1 MNKPEFDFAPRDLI
15 ALSMSIPI
23 FSSGQRNSKV
33 QQRKLELEK
42 IVNSK
47 QNVASGL
54 QLEYDNAM
62 NDLTTA
68 WETYLNNKKN
78 IELTQRIYDKMQIK
92 YKEGIS
98 SSLDLTNAQ
107 NQYLTALGNYYNAN
121 YALITAKNKLDKL
134 TNNL

>member
-1 MNKPEFDFAPRDLI
+1 
-15 ALSMSIPI
+15 
-23 FSSGQRNSKV
+23 
-33 QQRKLELEK
+33 
-42 IVNSK
+42 
-47 QNVASGL
+47 
-54 QLEYDNAM
+54 
-62 NDLTTA
+62 
-68 WETYLNNKKN
+68 
-78 IELTQRIYDKMQIK
+78 MQIK